1 MNIQLK
7 KLYAEA
13 TIPSYSREGDAALDL
28 HALYEELQNGQAT
41 YGTGIAI
48 KIPEGHVGL
57 IFPRSSITKYD
68 LALANS
74 VGVIDSNYTGEIIV
88 KFNLL
93 KQAEYARMYSLGDR
107 IAQLIILPIP
117 QINFVEV
124 DSLPVTNRGEQ
135 GFGSSGA

>member
-13 TIPSYSREGDAALDL
+13 VVPSYSREGDAALDL
-28 HALYEELQNGQAT
+28 HALTDTLHNGQAT

-93 KQAEYARMYSLGDR
+93 KEWEHARMYSLGDR
-107 IAQLIILPIP
+107 IAQLIVLPIP
-117 QINFVEV
+117 AINFVEV
-124 DSLPVTNRGEQ
+124 DDLPPTNRGEQ